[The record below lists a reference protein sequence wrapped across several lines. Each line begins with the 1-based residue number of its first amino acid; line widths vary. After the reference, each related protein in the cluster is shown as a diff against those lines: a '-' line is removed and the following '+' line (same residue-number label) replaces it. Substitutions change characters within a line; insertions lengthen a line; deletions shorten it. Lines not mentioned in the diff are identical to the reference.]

1 MMSALALTCIVSA
14 HILTVFVVTSFEQWL
29 ARITFERWHEGR
41 KTIDEN
47 IVKKFS
53 LKQRMSKWKI
63 DAQIFAFNFKKHADN
78 INNGKKITETIL
90 KFIYSNMKCTCVKLR
105 RFAWNQRK
113 KCIHFIFIMHEREK
127 NVLCSSPIFV
137 HVCVFVFLLELF
149 NRFSQQ
155 STLFNHFSWFID
167 LNSSN
172 IILE

>member
-137 HVCVFVFLLELF
+137 HVCVCSFFCWSYSIAF
-149 NRFSQQ
+149 HNKAHY
-155 STLFNHFSWFID
+155 STIFHG
-167 LNSSN
+167 SS
-172 IILE
+172 I

>member
-41 KTIDEN
+41 KSIDEN
-47 IVKKFS
+47 NVKIFS

-63 DAQIFAFNFKKHADN
+63 DARIFAFNFKKHADN
-78 INNGKKITETIL
+78 IKNGKKITETIL

-105 RFAWNQRK
+105 RFAWNKRK